1 MEERTTSRGAGGRME
16 NADPAWRDKID
27 AKPLERKPERGER
40 VSVSE
45 AEWKKGRRANDCEQ

>member
-1 MEERTTSRGAGGRME
+1 ME